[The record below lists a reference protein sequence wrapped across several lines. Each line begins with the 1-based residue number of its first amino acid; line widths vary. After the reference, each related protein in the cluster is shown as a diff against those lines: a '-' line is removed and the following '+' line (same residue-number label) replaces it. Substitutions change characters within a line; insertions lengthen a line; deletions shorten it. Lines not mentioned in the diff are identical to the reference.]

1 MNNVRLLAV
10 YLPQYHPIPEND
22 DNWGKGFTE
31 WTNVAKAKPL
41 FRGHYQPK
49 IPADL
54 GFYDLRLP
62 IIREQQAELA
72 RDAGIE
78 GFCYWHYWLGNGK
91 QLLQM
96 PFNEVVKTGK
106 PDFPFCL
113 AWANHSW
120 TNKTWNNTQAMKSR
134 KCVIAEQKY
143 LGYNDYELHFKTVL
157 PALKDKRYIRVDNK
171 PIFFI
176 FDPNHAELKE
186 FINTWREL
194 ALKNGLEGIHFVAML
209 NTASLRSNSTIQERI
224 EKVYS
229 LGFDAINTVG
239 NTKAEIECGKLK
251 RYINTFL
258 SKFLNINI
266 VTKYDQREINKH
278 MFSEEDK
285 QENVYPTIMPN
296 WDRAPRVGK
305 KGVIYINS
313 TPAVFEEQVN
323 EAIKLVKNKN
333 DEHKIIVIRSW
344 NEWGEGNYL
353 EPCIKYHHGYLDA
366 IKKALL
372 HNK

>member
-22 DNWGKGFTE
+22 ENWGKGFTE

-72 RDAGIE
+72 RKAGIE

-120 TNKTWNNTQAMKSR
+120 TNKTWNNTQSMKSR

-143 LGYNDYELHFKTVL
+143 LGYNDYELHFKTIL
-157 PALKDKRYIRVDNK
+157 PALKDKRYIKVDNK

-224 EKVYS
+224 EKAYS

-239 NTKAEIECGKLK
+239 NTKAEIECGKLR

-296 WDRAPRVGK
+296 WDRSPRVGK

-323 EAIKLVKNKN
+323 EAIKLVKNKD

-372 HNK
+372 HNE